1 MRVDLYWIDGP
12 WTGKLAIFAHPRG
25 GEWLLDEIRALKE
38 DGLDVI
44 VSLLTKEEDEE
55 INLLEEQEGCEGLGL
70 QFIQFPIND
79 VSIPAS
85 SAATLELVNR
95 LGELLSKGRN
105 VGIHCRAGV
114 GRSGMIAAGLL
125 MMIGLSPERALEE
138 VSNARGVIVP
148 QTDEQREW
156 LIEFAK
162 EFAPVSRGV

>member
-12 WTGKLAIFAHPRG
+12 WIGKLAIFAHPRG
-25 GEWLLDEIRALKE
+25 GEWLLDEIRALKG
-38 DGLDVI
+38 DVLDVI

-55 INLLEEQEGCEGLGL
+55 INLLAEQEVCEGLGL
-70 QFIQFPIND
+70 QFIQFPIDD
-79 VSIPAS
+79 VSVPAS
-85 SAATLELVNR
+85 SAATLELVNA
-95 LGELLSKGRN
+95 LDESLSKGHN

-125 MMIGLSPERALEE
+125 MMGGLSPEEALAE
-138 VSNARGVIVP
+138 VSNARGVIIP

-162 EFAPVSRGV
+162 EFAPVSRRV

>member
-1 MRVDLYWIDGP
+1 MDLYWIDGP

-25 GEWLLDEIRALKE
+25 GEGLLDEIRALKE

-55 INLLEEQEGCEGLGL
+55 INLLEEQAGCEGLGL

-79 VSIPAS
+79 VSVPAS
-85 SAATLELVNR
+85 SAATLELVNA
-95 LGELLSKGRN
+95 LDEFLSKAHN

-114 GRSGMIAAGLL
+114 GRSGMIAACLL
-125 MMIGLSPERALEE
+125 MMRGLSPEEALEE